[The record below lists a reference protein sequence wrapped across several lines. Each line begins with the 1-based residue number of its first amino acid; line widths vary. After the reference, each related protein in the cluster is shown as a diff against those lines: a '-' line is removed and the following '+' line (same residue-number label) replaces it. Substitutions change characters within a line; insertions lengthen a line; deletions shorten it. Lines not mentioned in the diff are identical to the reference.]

1 LTYIIFFIFNKKS
14 KDFIQFKA
22 DILSKDSK
30 NDPVKKSKT
39 IFEIVEIISII
50 PDQIKQQVY
59 IQNCSNIMDI
69 SEDILF
75 NTLAQINSKN
85 NKIKTSSV
93 REKMRIVSEKEVPD
107 KIDQIY
113 ELEFQII
120 KILLLYGNKDEF

>member
-30 NDPVKKSKT
+30 NDPVKKSET

-120 KILLLYGNKDEF
+120 KIHLCFHTTEEF